1 MSQGQLSE
9 DLLKQIGAY
18 TAGMQKNVSLILN
31 KGDHEERDNLKK
43 FLGAVASCSDRLSVE
58 ERDMS
63 NILRSP
69 VSFSLEAEGDV
80 TGISFSGIPSGHEF
94 NSLIL
99 AILQCGGVPSKLDD
113 SNIQIIKSVNE
124 KLRFEVFVSL
134 NCHNCPD
141 IVQMINQFALLN
153 ENIEAE
159 MIDGGLFQEI
169 IAERNI
175 TGVPCVYV
183 NGEPFSQ
190 GRTSSATLI
199 QKLGGFRKRVTEVKP
214 KEFLLQDLVVI
225 GAGPAGVSAAI
236 YGARKGFKTTI
247 VAETLG
253 GQLKDTLG
261 IENFISIPS
270 TTGAELSNC
279 LTEHLQHYDITLRT
293 DLTVSTVKTG
303 DKKSVR
309 LNSGEIIEST
319 AVIIATG
326 AQWRKLGVP
335 GEEENMG
342 NGVAYCP
349 HCEGPF
355 YKGKDVAVVGGGNSG
370 IEAAVD
376 LANIVKSVTVLEY
389 LPELKADQ
397 VLIDRARSKGNIHL
411 KTNAETTQ
419 ILSSDGHVTGLA
431 YRDRDTE
438 EIIEI
443 DVLGVFVQIG
453 LLPNTDFLNGVVE
466 LNRHGEII
474 IDDAGATSEPG
485 IFACGDVTTVPYK
498 QIVVSVGEGAKAAI
512 SASEYL
518 QTQMA

>member
-1 MSQGQLSE
+1 M
-9 DLLKQIGAY
+9 
-18 TAGMQKNVSLILN
+18 
-31 KGDHEERDNLKK
+31 
-43 FLGAVASCSDRLSVE
+43 
-58 ERDMS
+58 
-63 NILRSP
+63 
-69 VSFSLEAEGDV
+69 
-80 TGISFSGIPSGHEF
+80 
-94 NSLIL
+94 
-99 AILQCGGVPSKLDD
+99 
-113 SNIQIIKSVNE
+113 
-124 KLRFEVFVSL
+124 
-134 NCHNCPD
+134 
-141 IVQMINQFALLN
+141 
-153 ENIEAE
+153 
-159 MIDGGLFQEI
+159 
-169 IAERNI
+169 
-175 TGVPCVYV
+175 
-183 NGEPFSQ
+183 
-190 GRTSSATLI
+190 
-199 QKLGGFRKRVTEVKP
+199 
-214 KEFLLQDLVVI
+214 
-225 GAGPAGVSAAI
+225 
-236 YGARKGFKTTI
+236 
-247 VAETLG
+247 G

-279 LTEHLQHYDITLRT
+279 LMEHLQHYDITLRT

-303 DKKSVR
+303 DKKSVI

-397 VLIDRARSKGNIHL
+397 VLIDRARNKENIHFVN
-411 KTNAETTQ
+411 NAETTQ

-518 QTQMA
+518 QTQLV